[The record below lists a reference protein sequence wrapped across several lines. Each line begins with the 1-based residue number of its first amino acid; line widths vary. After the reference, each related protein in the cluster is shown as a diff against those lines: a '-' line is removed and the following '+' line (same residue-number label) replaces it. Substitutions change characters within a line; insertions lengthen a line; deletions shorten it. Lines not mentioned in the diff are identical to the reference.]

1 MIVSRPAVAVI
12 AMLLSP
18 ASVAAQS
25 LPTSAERASAAPRR
39 FEVGAIGGVACTG
52 SEGSVCGG
60 NSGLPTVGGYG
71 SLWITPRLELQ
82 ARVTRFERP
91 GYAST
96 YLVIRSDPHQTV
108 TVHTTDR
115 SREIAAG
122 HLLYHFGS
130 GPLRW
135 HTGVGYGARRD
146 RLRRTCTTD
155 ACIQLPANQRGG
167 GALGPVSLLEPNAS
181 LTFGVHGRIRSRWVA
196 RGAVTLHNFAAES
209 LSSIETTVALG
220 VRF

>member
-1 MIVSRPAVAVI
+1 MISSRPAVAVVVI
-12 AMLLSP
+12 LLSS

-60 NSGLPTVGGYG
+60 NTGLPTIGGYG

-82 ARVTRFERP
+82 ARMTRFERP

-96 YLVIRSDPHQTV
+96 YVVVGSDSRQTV
-108 TVHTTDR
+108 TVNTTDR

-135 HTGVGYGARRD
+135 HTGVGYGTRRD
-146 RLRRTCTTD
+146 RSRRTCTTD
-155 ACIQLPANQRGG
+155 ACVQLPANQRGG
-167 GALGPVSLLEPNAS
+167 GALGPVSLLGSNAS

-196 RGAVTLHNFAAES
+196 RGAVTVHNFAAES